1 MVVRLKIVV
10 MSNDESPPLLLLLL
24 CCLRLFPYVALLL
37 QLPHAAVTHS

>member
-10 MSNDESPPLLLLLL
+10 MSNDESPPLLLLL